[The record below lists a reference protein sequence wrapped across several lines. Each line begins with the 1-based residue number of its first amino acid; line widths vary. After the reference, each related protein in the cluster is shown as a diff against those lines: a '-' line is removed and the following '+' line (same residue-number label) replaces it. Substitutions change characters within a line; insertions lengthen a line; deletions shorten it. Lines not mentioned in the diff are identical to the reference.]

1 MKQTLL
7 GLLLMLLTSVT
18 VLAQSRT
25 ITGRVIS
32 SEEPDGVP
40 GASVIVKGTTQG
52 AITDLDGLYSIS
64 VPDNATTLVFS
75 FVGYLTKELPIGS
88 NSVINL
94 SLDTDIKLLN
104 EVVVTAFGVEK
115 ETKSLGTSVTVVGNE
130 ELVRGRATNVANS
143 LAGKVAGV
151 RIQGSNGMVGA
162 SANIFI
168 RGFTTFT
175 GSNQPLMIVDGIP
188 IDNGGGGN
196 ALQSGVSNSNRGIDI
211 NQDDIE
217 EMTVLK
223 GPAAAVLYGSR
234 AAGGAILITTKK
246 GKQGA
251 KKNNVNFTSNVN
263 FSDVNR
269 YPEYQ
274 NSYGQG
280 LGGVFRPANT
290 PESWGPRISG
300 QTVTNFRGEQE
311 VLTAYPNNVKDIFRT
326 GVNFQNNLSLSGAS
340 DKGDYFLSY
349 GNLNES
355 GILDNNQL
363 TRNSVTFNANN
374 KITEKLTVGVNM
386 IYSNNRSQ
394 RTQQGNQLANPFFR
408 SWFMPRSFD
417 PFANPFERPDQTQRS
432 PANANDLTSDNT
444 WYGNDDHPL
453 FTINRNLY
461 NDQINRLIGSVNFSY
476 KILDKLTFNYRL
488 GTDTY
493 TEETKI
499 VNARTSR
506 GGSAAAQTG
515 AIVDQMFRRT
525 ETTSDATLR
534 FADRFSNDDFGL
546 TALVGNQINQRSTRN
561 NGVTGT
567 NIQVIGFENITNTL
581 QFNPFGTT
589 DQVGLVGVFGDVGFD
604 YKNTYFISF
613 QGRNDWSSTFG
624 ADNRSYFYPSVNTS
638 IVLSD
643 AIPALVDSNVLSFF
657 KIRGGWALVG
667 REAPVFS
674 TDSYFSRQNPGDSF
688 GINMLLPFNNQLGQS
703 LNLTGGNPNLGPEFT
718 RSWEIGT
725 DIRLFNGRI
734 NLDATYYN
742 QFSYDIIFAVP
753 VSGSSGITNQFQN
766 AGSLNTKGFEMLL
779 SGSPIKNKNFSWDVS
794 LNYSRIRPVVGELA
808 EGVEQITLGGFVTP
822 STRLIAGQPYGV
834 FWGSY
839 FERNETGQLLVNQ
852 DGRPILA
859 ADNKIIGDPNPDW
872 FGGITNTFAFKGFSL
887 SALIDIRRGGDII
900 SRNISDLRRTGAVNE
915 TLDRDRG
922 WIVDGVNAD
931 GSPNNIQISAQNYF
945 NDLYGFGRA
954 ELVTF
959 DGSWIRLREAELSY
973 RIPSKILERTFFGRA
988 EFGVVGRNLFLY
1000 APNVPHID
1008 PEVNAQG
1015 QSNSLGLDFNS
1026 LPQTRSYGAFVRV
1039 TF

>member
-1 MKQTLL
+1 M
-7 GLLLMLLTSVT
+7 
-18 VLAQSRT
+18 AQSRT
-25 ITGRVIS
+25 VTGKVTS
-32 SEEPDGVP
+32 ADEPDGIP
-40 GASVIVKGTTQG
+40 GVNVQIKGSVAGT
-52 AITDLDGLYSIS
+52 ITDLDGTYSLN
-64 VPDNATTLVFS
+64 VPERATNLVFS
-75 FVGYLTKELPIGS
+75 FVGFRTQDVAIGNRS
-88 NSVINL
+88 IVDVVL
-94 SLDTDIKLLN
+94 ALDVTNLN

-115 ETKSLGTSVTVVGNE
+115 ETRALGTSVTAVGNE

-188 IDNGGGGN
+188 IDNGGGAN

-251 KKNNVNFTSNVN
+251 KKTNVSYTSNIN
-263 FSDVNR
+263 FSEVNR
-269 YPEYQ
+269 FPDYQ
-274 NSYGQG
+274 NEYAQG
-280 LGGVFRPANT
+280 LGGVFLPANT
-290 PESWGPRISG
+290 PESWGPRIAG

-311 VLTAYPNNVKDIFRT
+311 TLTAYPNNVRDLFRT
-326 GVNFQNNLSLSGAS
+326 GVNFQNNLSVSGAS
-340 DKGDYFLSY
+340 NTGDYFLSY

-374 KITEKLTVGVNM
+374 KLSDRLTVGVNM

-417 PFANPFERPDQTQRS
+417 PFANPFERADQTQRS
-432 PANANDLTSDNT
+432 PANANDLTAENT

-461 NDQINRLIGSVNFSY
+461 NDQINRLIGSVNLSY
-476 KILDKLTFNYRL
+476 KILDNLTFNYRL

-499 VNARTSR
+499 INARSSR

-515 AIVDQMFRRT
+515 AISDFMFRRT
-525 ETTSDATLR
+525 ETTSDATIR
-534 FADRFSNDDFGL
+534 FADRFANDEFGL
-546 TALVGNQINQRSTRN
+546 SVLVGNQINQRSQRS

-589 DQVGLVGVFGDVGFD
+589 SQIGLVGLFGDVSMD
-604 YKNTYFISF
+604 YRNTYFISF

-624 ADNRSYFYPSVNTS
+624 KDNRSYFYPSVNSS

-643 AIPALVDSNVLSFF
+643 AIPALENNSVISFL

-674 TDSYFSRQNPGDSF
+674 TDSYFSRQNLGDSF

-718 RSWEIGT
+718 RSWEVGT
-725 DIRLFNGRI
+725 DVRLFNGRI
-734 NLDATYYN
+734 NLDATYYE
-742 QFSYDIIFAVP
+742 QYSYDIIFAVP

-766 AGSLNTKGFEMLL
+766 AGSLSSKGFEFLL
-779 SGSPIKNKNFSWDVS
+779 SGSPIKNRNFRWDVS

-839 FERNETGQLLVNQ
+839 FERHENGKLLVNQ

-859 ADNKIIGDPNPDW
+859 QDNKIIGDPNPDW
-872 FGGITNTFAFKGFSL
+872 FGGITNTFTYKGFSL
-887 SALIDIRRGGDII
+887 SALIDIRKGGDII
-900 SRNISDLRRTGAVNE
+900 SRNISDLRRTGAVAE
-915 TLDRDRG
+915 TLDRERG

-931 GSPNNIQISAQNYF
+931 GTPNNIQISAQNYF

-959 DGSWIRLREAELSY
+959 DGSWIRLREAELVY
-973 RIPSKILERTFFGRA
+973 RFPSSILNRTFMGRA
-988 EFGVVGRNLFLY
+988 ELGLVGRNLFLY

-1015 QSNSLGLDFNS
+1015 QSNSLGLEFNAM
-1026 LPQTRSYGAFVRV
+1026 PQTRSYGAFVRV

>member
-1 MKQTLL
+1 MRKLLLL
-7 GLLLMLLTSVT
+7 GLL
-18 VLAQSRT
+18 VLCASLSAFAQSRVV
-25 ITGRVIS
+25 TGRVVS
-32 SEEPDGVP
+32 ADDGEPVLGV
-40 GASVIVKGTTQG
+40 SILIKGTTTG
-52 AITDLDGLYSIS
+52 VPSDIDGNFSIS
-64 VPDNATTLVFS
+64 VPDENAVLVFRYIG
-75 FVGYLTKELPIGS
+75 FKVKEVRVGNQSKMT
-88 NSVINL
+88 VNL
-94 SLDTDIKLLN
+94 ESDERSLQ

-115 ETKSLGTSVTVVGNE
+115 ETRALGTSVTAVRNE
-130 ELVRGRATNVANS
+130 ELIRGRATNVANS

-151 RIQGSNGMVGA
+151 RVQGSSGMVGA

-188 IDNGGGGN
+188 IDNGGGTN
-196 ALQSGVSNSNRGIDI
+196 ALQAGVANSNRGIDI

-217 EMTVLK
+217 EMSILK

-234 AAGGAILITTKK
+234 AAGGAIIITTKK
-246 GKQGA
+246 GRPGA
-251 KKNNVNFTSNVN
+251 RKANVSYTSNIN
-263 FSDVNR
+263 FAEVNR
-269 YPEYQ
+269 FPDYQ

-280 LGGVFRPANT
+280 LGGNFLPANT
-290 PESWGPRISG
+290 PESWGPRIAG
-300 QTVTNFRGEQE
+300 QQVTNFRGEQE
-311 VLTAYPNNVKDIFRT
+311 NLTAYPNNVKDLFKT
-326 GVNFQNNLSLSGAS
+326 GMNFQNNLSVSGAS
-340 DKGDYFLSY
+340 NTGDYFLSY
-349 GNLNES
+349 GNLNET

-374 KITEKLTVGVNM
+374 RLSDRLTVGVNM

-408 SWFMPRSFD
+408 SWFMPRSFN

-432 PANANDLTSDNT
+432 PANANDLVADNT

-461 NDQINRLIGSVNFSY
+461 NDEINRIIGSVNLSY
-476 KILDKLTFNYRL
+476 KILDNLTFTYRL

-515 AIVDQMFRRT
+515 AITDQMFRRT
-525 ETTSDATLR
+525 ETTSDAILRYSER
-534 FADRFSNDDFGL
+534 FADGEFGL
-546 TALVGNQINQRSTRN
+546 SVLLGNQINQRSTRN

-589 DQVGLVGVFGDVGFD
+589 SQIGLIGAFGDISMD
-604 YKNTYFISF
+604 YRNTYFISF

-624 ADNRSYFYPSVNTS
+624 RENRSYFYPSVNS
-638 IVLSD
+638 SVVLTD
-643 AIPALVDSNVLSFF
+643 AIPALADNSVVSFW

-674 TDSYFSRQNPGDSF
+674 TDSYFSRQNLGDSF
-688 GINMLLPFNNQLGQS
+688 GVNMLLPFNGQLGQS

-725 DIRLFNGRI
+725 DMRLFNGRI
-734 NLDATYYN
+734 NLDATYYD
-742 QFSYDIIFAVP
+742 QYSYDIIFGVP

-766 AGSLNTKGFEMLL
+766 AGSLSSKGFEMLIG
-779 SGSPIKNKNFSWDVS
+779 GSPIRRANFSWDVS
-794 LNYSRIRPVVGELA
+794 FNYSRIRPVVGELA

-822 STRLIAGQPYGV
+822 STRLIAGEPYGV

-839 FERNETGQLLVNQ
+839 FERHANGQLLVNQ

-859 ADNKIIGDPNPDW
+859 QDNKIIGNPNPDW
-872 FGGITNTFAFKGFSL
+872 FGGITNTFTYKGFSL
-887 SALIDIRRGGDII
+887 SALIDIRKGGDII
-900 SRNISDLRRTGAVNE
+900 SRNISDLRRTGAVVE
-915 TLDRDRG
+915 TMDRERG

-931 GSPNNIQISAQNYF
+931 GSPNTIQISAQNYF

-973 RIPSKILERTFFGRA
+973 RFPSAILDRTFMGRA
-988 EFGVVGRNLFLY
+988 ELGLVGRNLFLY

-1015 QSNSLGLDFNS
+1015 QSNSLGLEFNAM
-1026 LPQTRSYGAFVRV
+1026 PQTRTYGAFVRV

>member
-1 MKQTLL
+1 MFVLFLFTAI
-7 GLLLMLLTSVT
+7 SVM
-18 VLAQSRT
+18 AQSRT
-25 ITGRVIS
+25 VTGKVTS
-32 SEEPDGVP
+32 ADEPDGIP
-40 GASVIVKGTTQG
+40 GVNVQIKGSVAGT
-52 AITDLDGLYSIS
+52 ITDLDGTYSLN
-64 VPDNATTLVFS
+64 VPERATNLVFS
-75 FVGYLTKELPIGS
+75 FVGFRTQDVAIGNRS
-88 NSVINL
+88 IVDVVL
-94 SLDTDIKLLN
+94 ALDVTNLN

-115 ETKSLGTSVTVVGNE
+115 ETRALGTSVTAVGNE

-188 IDNGGGGN
+188 IDNGGGAN

-251 KKNNVNFTSNVN
+251 KKTNVSYTSNIN
-263 FSDVNR
+263 FSEVNR
-269 YPEYQ
+269 FPDYQ
-274 NSYGQG
+274 NEYAQG
-280 LGGVFRPANT
+280 LGGVFLPANT
-290 PESWGPRISG
+290 PESWGPRIAG

-311 VLTAYPNNVKDIFRT
+311 TLTAYPNNVRDLFRT
-326 GVNFQNNLSLSGAS
+326 GVNFQNNLSVSGAS
-340 DKGDYFLSY
+340 NTGDYFLSY

-374 KITEKLTVGVNM
+374 KLSDRLTVGVNM

-417 PFANPFERPDQTQRS
+417 PFANPFERADQTQRS
-432 PANANDLTSDNT
+432 PANANDLTAENT

-461 NDQINRLIGSVNFSY
+461 NDQINRLIGSVNLSY
-476 KILDKLTFNYRL
+476 KILDNLTFNYRL

-499 VNARTSR
+499 INARSSR

-515 AIVDQMFRRT
+515 AISDFMFRRT
-525 ETTSDATLR
+525 ETTSDATIR
-534 FADRFSNDDFGL
+534 FADRFANDEFGL
-546 TALVGNQINQRSTRN
+546 SVLVGNQINQRSQRS

-589 DQVGLVGVFGDVGFD
+589 SQIGLVGLFGDVSMD
-604 YKNTYFISF
+604 YRNTYFISF

-624 ADNRSYFYPSVNTS
+624 KDNRSYFYPSVNSS

-643 AIPALVDSNVLSFF
+643 AIPALENNSVISFL

-674 TDSYFSRQNPGDSF
+674 TDSYFSRQNLGDSF

-718 RSWEIGT
+718 RSWEVGT
-725 DIRLFNGRI
+725 DVRLFNGRI
-734 NLDATYYN
+734 NLDATYYE
-742 QFSYDIIFAVP
+742 QYSYDIIFAVP

-766 AGSLNTKGFEMLL
+766 AGSLSSKGFEFLL
-779 SGSPIKNKNFSWDVS
+779 SGSPIKNRNFRWDVS

-839 FERNETGQLLVNQ
+839 FERHENGKLLVNQ

-859 ADNKIIGDPNPDW
+859 QDNKIIGDPNPDW
-872 FGGITNTFAFKGFSL
+872 FGGITNTFTYKGFSL
-887 SALIDIRRGGDII
+887 SALIDIRKGGDII
-900 SRNISDLRRTGAVNE
+900 SRNISDLRRTGAVAE
-915 TLDRDRG
+915 TLDRERG

-931 GSPNNIQISAQNYF
+931 GTPNNIQISAQNYF

-959 DGSWIRLREAELSY
+959 DGSWIRLREAELVY
-973 RIPSKILERTFFGRA
+973 RFPSSILNRTFMGRA
-988 EFGVVGRNLFLY
+988 ELGLVGRNLFLY

-1015 QSNSLGLDFNS
+1015 QSNSLGLEFNAM
-1026 LPQTRSYGAFVRV
+1026 PQTRSYGAFVRV

>member
-1 MKQTLL
+1 MKKVLLCFSLSLFTLL
-7 GLLLMLLTSVT
+7 SVM
-18 VLAQSRT
+18 AQSRT
-25 ITGRVIS
+25 VTGKVTS
-32 SEEPDGVP
+32 SDEPGGIPGVN
-40 GASVIVKGTTQG
+40 VQIKGSLVGT
-52 AITDLDGLYSIS
+52 ITDMDGTYSVN
-64 VPDNATTLVFS
+64 VPESSTTLVFS
-75 FVGYLTKELPIGS
+75 FVGFRTQEVAIGNRSILDIVLELDVKS
-88 NSVINL
+88 L
-94 SLDTDIKLLN
+94 S

-115 ETKSLGTSVTVVGNE
+115 ETRSLGTSVTAIGNE
-130 ELVRGRATNVANS
+130 ELIRGRATNVANS

-196 ALQSGVSNSNRGIDI
+196 ALQSGVSNSNRGIDL

-251 KKNNVNFTSNVN
+251 KKNNVSFTSNIN

-269 YPEYQ
+269 FPDYQ
-274 NSYGQG
+274 NTFGQG
-280 LGGVFRPANT
+280 LGGVFLPANT
-290 PESWGPRISG
+290 PESWGPRIAG
-300 QTVTNFRGEQE
+300 QTVTNFRGQEE

-326 GVNFQNNLSLSGAS
+326 GVNFQNNLTLSGAS
-340 DKGDYFLSY
+340 NTGDYFLSY

-374 KITEKLTVGVNM
+374 KMTEKLTVGVNM

-432 PANANDLTSDNT
+432 PANASDLVSDNT

-453 FTINRNLY
+453 FSINRNLY

-499 VNARTSR
+499 INARTSR

-515 AIVDQMFRRT
+515 AISDFMFRRT

-546 TALVGNQINQRSTRN
+546 TVLVGNQINQRSTRS

-581 QFNPFGTT
+581 QFDPFGTT
-589 DQVGLVGVFGDVGFD
+589 SQIGLVGVFGDVGFD

-624 ADNRSYFYPSVNTS
+624 KENRSYFYPSVNSS

-643 AIPALVDSNVLSFF
+643 AIPALVDSKVLSFF
-657 KIRGGWALVG
+657 KLRGGWALVG

-674 TDSYFSRQNPGDSF
+674 TDSYFSRQNLGDSF
-688 GINMLLPFNNQLGQS
+688 GVNMLLPFRNQLGQS

-734 NLDATYYN
+734 NLDATYYD

-753 VSGSSGITNQFQN
+753 VSGSSGITDQFQN
-766 AGSLNTKGFEMLL
+766 AGSLNSTGFEMLL
-779 SGSPIKNKNFSWDVS
+779 SGSPIKNRNFSWDVS
-794 LNYSRIRPVVGELA
+794 FNYSRIRPVVGELA
-808 EGVEQITLGGFVTP
+808 EGVRQINLGGFVTP

-839 FERNETGQLLVNQ
+839 FERNENGQLLVNQ

-859 ADNKIIGDPNPDW
+859 ADNKILGDPNPDW
-872 FGGITNTFAFKGFSL
+872 FGGITNTFTYKGFTL
-887 SALIDIRRGGDII
+887 SALLDIRKGGDII
-900 SRNISDLRRTGAVNE
+900 SRNISDLRRTGAVVE
-915 TLDRDRG
+915 TMDRDRG

-931 GSPNNIQISAQNYF
+931 GSPNDIQISAQNYF

-954 ELVTF
+954 EFVTF

-973 RIPSKILERTFFGRA
+973 RFPAKILDRTFFGRA
-988 EFGVVGRNLFLY
+988 ELGIVGRNLFLY

-1015 QSNSLGLDFNS
+1015 QSNSLGLEFNA
-1026 LPQTRSYGAFVRV
+1026 LPQTKSYGAFVRV